1 MKKIRVVRDIWALG
15 SEMSPDLLQI
25 ANDSE
30 MSPDLL
36 QIANDSEMSP
46 DLLQIAN
53 DINIRGG
60 RRYQMFETATVT
72 YATSAGGNR
81 YRY

>member
-1 MKKIRVVRDIWALG
+1 
-15 SEMSPDLLQI
+15 
-25 ANDSE
+25 

-60 RRYQMFETATVT
+60 RRYQMFETATVAH
-72 YATSAGGNR
+72 ATLAGGNR